1 MLGLGS
7 PTHPLPA
14 DSWRAWK
21 RPEGVITE
29 ASGSLFTQQYPHLW
43 LDLKDL
49 RDDGRDYFEQAA
61 RATVLHRDAA
71 LAAKDEYATYGPNS
85 WGWTASDGPQGYKAY
100 GAYPGRPKH
109 DGTIAPTAAGGSTA
123 FTPDLSIS
131 ALRWMKQE
139 YGDRIW
145 GRYGFADAYNS
156 DPRWKEL
163 FNAEGL
169 WRSPDVIGI
178 DQGAIL
184 LAVENARSGGVW
196 KTYMDAE
203 HVRRA
208 IERAKLSKAPAAP

>member
-1 MLGLGS
+1 LS
-7 PTHPLPA
+7 A
-14 DSWRAWK
+14 
-21 RPEGVITE
+21 
-29 ASGSLFTQQYPHLW
+29 
-43 LDLKDL
+43 
-49 RDDGRDYFEQAA
+49 
-61 RATVLHRDAA
+61 
-71 LAAKDEYATYGPNS
+71 
-85 WGWTASDGPQGYKAY
+85 GWTASDGPQGYKAY
-100 GAYPGRPKH
+100 GAYPGRPEH

-123 FTPDLSIS
+123 FTPDLSIT

-208 IERAKLSKAPAAP
+208 IERAKLLTAPAKP